1 MNSNPN
7 DEQLGPL
14 IRNNWQVRPVKN
26 PEFRT
31 TVWARIEATRRA
43 PVTWGAWLRLNASR
57 YAVLAVASVVIA
69 GTSGGWI
76 AKAQANQNREQLVQR
91 YLASLDPLQ
100 QTEAN
105 DR

>member
-1 MNSNPN
+1 MNSNLN
-7 DEQLGPL
+7 DEQLESL
-14 IRNNWQVRPVKN
+14 LRNNWPVRPVKN
-26 PEFRT
+26 PDFRAA
-31 TVWARIEATRRA
+31 VWARIESTRRA
-43 PVTWGAWLRLNASR
+43 PATWGAWLRLNASR
-57 YAVLAVASVVIA
+57 FAVLAVASVVIA

-105 DR
+105 SR